1 LLLLVRKGEGATS
14 VTTMREANALHFL
27 ARREQLIL
35 CEDGVLRRWILTC
48 GLRRGA
54 SLTVEGSV

>member
-1 LLLLVRKGEGATS
+1 